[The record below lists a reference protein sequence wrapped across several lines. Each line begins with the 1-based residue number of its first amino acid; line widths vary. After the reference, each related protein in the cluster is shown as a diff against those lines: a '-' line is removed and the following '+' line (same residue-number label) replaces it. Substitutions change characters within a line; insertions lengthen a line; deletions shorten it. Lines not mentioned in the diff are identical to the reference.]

1 MKMGNAWADFLHNNI
16 LIAAITSNFVAQLL
30 KVFTEYTR
38 THRINWKLAVSTGG
52 NPSSH
57 TSTVTT
63 LMILFGYKYG
73 LNSPFFTISFILA
86 AIVVIDALSVRREV
100 GEHSKTMNEIFLET
114 PWGRKIAEVIDVK
127 KFRELIG
134 HSGLEVFMGFLLG
147 IGVALIDIWIT
158 GK

>member
-1 MKMGNAWADFLHNNI
+1 MGNAWTEFIHNDI
-16 LIAAITSNFVAQLL
+16 LIATIASNFLAQFL
-30 KVFTEYTR
+30 KVLTNYIR
-38 THRINWKLAVSTGG
+38 THRINWKIAVSTGG

-63 LMILFGYKYG
+63 LTILLGERYG
-73 LNSPFFTISFILA
+73 LGSPFFTISFILA

-114 PWGRKIAEVIDVK
+114 PWGRKIAEMIDVK
-127 KFRELIG
+127 KFKELIG

-147 IGVALIDIWIT
+147 ILVAIIDIWIT

>member
-1 MKMGNAWADFLHNNI
+1 MGKAWNEFIHNDI
-16 LIAAITSNFVAQLL
+16 LIAAIISNFAAQFL
-30 KVFTEYTR
+30 KVLTEYTR
-38 THRINWKLAVSTGG
+38 THRINWKIAVSTGG

-63 LMILFGYKYG
+63 LMILLGYRYG
-73 LNSPFFTISFILA
+73 LNSPLFTIAFILA

-114 PWGRKIAEVIDVK
+114 PWGRKIAEMIDVK

-147 IGVALIDIWIT
+147 IVVAVLDIWIT